1 MRFWTF
7 AKDIA
12 DAQSNRVYRL
22 FAKPES
28 LVLPSNN
35 LKYLNFFMD
44 KEIRTCLPGANIRPK
59 AACLSSKK
67 TPQHNMHLGYRQ
79 KAAADRN
86 QKLTSQVPSF

>member
-35 LKYLNFFMD
+35 LKYLNIFY
-44 KEIRTCLPGANIRPK
+44 G
-59 AACLSSKK
+59 
-67 TPQHNMHLGYRQ
+67 
-79 KAAADRN
+79 
-86 QKLTSQVPSF
+86 